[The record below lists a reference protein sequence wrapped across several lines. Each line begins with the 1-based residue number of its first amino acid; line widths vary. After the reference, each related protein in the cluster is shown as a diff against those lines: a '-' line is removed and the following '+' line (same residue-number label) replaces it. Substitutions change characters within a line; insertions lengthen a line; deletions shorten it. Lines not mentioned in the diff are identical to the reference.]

1 MTKAKVKKPTVT
13 SLRKELK
20 EANNRIK
27 NLMSL
32 NESYRHHINE
42 KDKELI
48 KAKNDYNDLKKCRH
62 TAEVGQILQ
71 TLANINEAVSK
82 TVMSINGHL

>member
-1 MTKAKVKKPTVT
+1 MKAKVKKPTIT

-20 EANNRIK
+20 EANKKIE

-42 KDKELI
+42 KDKELV
-48 KAKNDYNDLKKCRH
+48 KAKNDYNELKNRKH
-62 TAEVGQILQ
+62 IAEVGQILQ

-82 TVMSINGHL
+82 TVLSINGHL